1 MDVGEI
7 VYDRRE
13 MAISWQCA
21 DISPERGRMFAHCLC
36 ERGYLCMALM
46 SCQQLF
52 LNEFTRLNEACTQ
65 LESSIEAETTLAE
78 PTSH

>member
-1 MDVGEI
+1 MYIGV
-7 VYDRRE
+7 
-13 MAISWQCA
+13 
-21 DISPERGRMFAHCLC
+21 FAHCLC